1 MQRARTDD
9 AKDERRQALLA
20 AALEV
25 FVEKGFAAARMDD
38 IARAASLSKGTVYL
52 YFSSKEDLF
61 EAILRKVA
69 LPNVE
74 HMEGLMR
81 DAPSVGAALDGVAQF
96 APHLIRNTRL
106 PQVMK
111 LLISEAGTFPQI
123 VQAYREDV
131 LDRLLAAVAA
141 LLARAHKAGDIAAPE
156 PMLAARLVA
165 APIAFSGLWRVEFEV
180 DPKARVD
187 VEALINLHVRHL
199 KKALA
204 VREVSTT

>member
-141 LLARAHKAGDIAAPE
+141 LLARAHKAGDIDAPE

>member
-9 AKDERRQALLA
+9 AKDERRQAMLA

-38 IARAASLSKGTVYL
+38 IARTASLSKGTVYL
-52 YFSSKEDLF
+52 YFPSKEDLF
-61 EAILRKVA
+61 EAVLRNVA
-69 LPNVE
+69 IPNVE
-74 HMEGLMR
+74 RMEGLMR
-81 DAPSVGAALDGVAQF
+81 DAPSVGEALDGVAQF
-96 APHLIRNTRL
+96 APHLIRNTRI
-106 PQVMK
+106 PQIMK

-131 LDRLLAAVAA
+131 LDRLLAAVAG
-141 LLARAHKAGDIAAPE
+141 LLARAHKAGEIDAPE

-165 APIAFSGLWRVEFEV
+165 APIAFSGIWSVVFET

-187 VEALINLHVRHL
+187 VEALIALHVQHL

-204 VREVSTT
+204 IDERPTA

>member
-141 LLARAHKAGDIAAPE
+141 LLARAHKARDNAAPE
-156 PMLAARLVA
+156 PMLAARQDA

>member
-9 AKDERRQALLA
+9 AKDERRQAMLA

-52 YFSSKEDLF
+52 YFPSKEDLF
-61 EAILRKVA
+61 EAVLRNVA

-81 DAPSVGAALDGVAQF
+81 DAPSVSVALDGVAQF
-96 APHLIRNTRL
+96 VPHLIRETRL
-106 PQVMK
+106 PQIMK
-111 LLISEAGTFPQI
+111 LLISESGTFPQI

-131 LDRLLAAVAA
+131 LDRLLVAVAG
-141 LLARAHKAGDIAAPE
+141 LLARAHEAGDIDAPE

-165 APIAFSGLWRVEFEV
+165 APIAFSALWSVVFEV

-187 VEALINLHVRHL
+187 LEALIALHVRHL
-199 KKALA
+199 KKALTVQE
-204 VREVSTT
+204 VRTA

>member
-9 AKDERRQALLA
+9 AKDERRQAMLA

-38 IARAASLSKGTVYL
+38 IARTASLSKGTVYL
-52 YFSSKEDLF
+52 YFPSKEDLF
-61 EAILRKVA
+61 EAVLRNVA
-69 LPNVE
+69 IPNVE
-74 HMEGLMR
+74 RMEGLMR
-81 DAPSVGAALDGVAQF
+81 DAPSVGEALDGVAQF
-96 APHLIRNTRL
+96 VPHLIRNTQL
-106 PQVMK
+106 PQIMK

-131 LDRLLAAVAA
+131 LDRLLAAVAG
-141 LLARAHKAGDIAAPE
+141 LLARAHKAGEIDAPE

-165 APIAFSGLWRVEFEV
+165 APIAFSGIWSVVFET

-187 VEALINLHVRHL
+187 VEALIALHVQHL

-204 VREVSTT
+204 IDERRTA

>member
-1 MQRARTDD
+1 M
-9 AKDERRQALLA
+9 LA

-38 IARAASLSKGTVYL
+38 IARTASLSKGTVYL
-52 YFSSKEDLF
+52 YFPSKEDLF
-61 EAILRKVA
+61 EAVLRNVA
-69 LPNVE
+69 IPNVE
-74 HMEGLMR
+74 RMEGLMR
-81 DAPSVGAALDGVAQF
+81 DAPSVGEALDGVAQF
-96 APHLIRNTRL
+96 VPHLIRNTQL
-106 PQVMK
+106 PQIMK

-131 LDRLLAAVAA
+131 LDRLLAAVAG
-141 LLARAHKAGDIAAPE
+141 LLARAHKAGEIDAPE

-165 APIAFSGLWRVEFEV
+165 APIAFSGIWSVVFET

-187 VEALINLHVRHL
+187 VEALIALHVQHL

-204 VREVSTT
+204 IDERRTA